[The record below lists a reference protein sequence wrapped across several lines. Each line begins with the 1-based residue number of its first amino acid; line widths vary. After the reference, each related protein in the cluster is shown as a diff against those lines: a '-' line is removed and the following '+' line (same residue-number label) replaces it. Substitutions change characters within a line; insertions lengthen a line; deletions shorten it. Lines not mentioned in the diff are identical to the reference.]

1 MRRDYWQYEGIIGRK
16 MDIRGVVKAL
26 KGKGNW
32 RKSLH
37 ILRECRHNQKQNV
50 GRSMHLRSHS
60 GEVSDGNE
68 EQVIASGMIGYWKS
82 DPYYRMF

>member
-1 MRRDYWQYEGIIGRK
+1 
-16 MDIRGVVKAL
+16 MDIKGEVKAQ
-26 KGKGNW
+26 KGKESW

-50 GRSMHLRSHS
+50 GRDMHLRGHS

-68 EQVIASGMIGYWKS
+68 EQVIGNWMIGYWS
-82 DPYYRMF
+82 DPHYRMF